1 MNTQIEQIRV
11 KNFRLYRDLRVTH
24 LQRLN
29 VFLGANGSGKTT
41 LFKVFSFLATCLKEN
56 VTVAVNRE
64 GGFKE
69 LITRDRDPEKDFIEF
84 EIKFRNFEQGEKSPL
99 VTYYLKIGFDKGK
112 VFIER
117 EILKYRRGSSG
128 KPWHFLNYSR
138 GIGYAV
144 KNEHEYGQR
153 EHLEEKREE
162 QPLGAEDILAL
173 KLERENQPL
182 GTEDTLALKGLGQF
196 ERYKTI
202 KIFRILLEQWL
213 VSNLQNE
220 EMRRINDVGAD
231 QQLSM
236 SGHNLAQVASYLYE
250 YHIDIFEKIL
260 KKMKQRVPGVDK
272 VDVTINEA
280 GQIFLKF
287 GDNSF
292 TNPFI
297 SKYTSDGTIK
307 MFAYLVLLHDPTPRP
322 LLCIEEPENYL
333 YPSLLR
339 ELAVE
344 LRAYAQRGGQVF
356 VSTHSPD
363 FVDALKI
370 EELFLVKKEQG
381 ISQISSAKN
390 DEQIVE
396 LYENGCELGWLWQH
410 RYFKGIDP

>member
-11 KNFRLYRDLRVTH
+11 KNFRLYKDLHLTE

-69 LITRDRDPEKDFIEF
+69 LITRNSQFDKDFIEF

-99 VTYYLKIGFDKGK
+99 VTYYLKIGFNRGK
-112 VFIER
+112 IFIER
-117 EILKYRRGSSG
+117 EILKYRRGSRG
-128 KPWHFLNYSR
+128 KPWHFLDYSR
-138 GIGYAV
+138 GIGSAI
-144 KNEHEYGQR
+144 KNEGDYYKRHWAAQESR
-153 EHLEEKREE
+153 ED
-162 QPLGAEDILAL
+162 QPLGAEDI
-173 KLERENQPL
+173 
-182 GTEDTLALKGLGQF
+182 LALKGLGQF

-202 KIFRILLEQWL
+202 KSFRTLLEQWL

-220 EMRRINDVGAD
+220 EMRKINDVGAD
-231 QQLSM
+231 RQLSS
-236 SGHNLAQVASYLYE
+236 SGNNLAQVASYLYE
-250 YHIDIFEKIL
+250 YEREIFDTVLI
-260 KKMKQRVPGVDK
+260 KMKLCVPGVDK
-272 VDVTINEA
+272 VDVTINEV
-280 GQIFLKF
+280 GQILLKF

-292 TNPFI
+292 IDPFI

-307 MFAYLVLLHDPTPRP
+307 MFAYLVLLHDPTTRP

-339 ELAVE
+339 ELATE
-344 LRAYAQRGGQVF
+344 LRKYAERGGQVF

-363 FVDALKI
+363 FVNALKI
-370 EELFLVKKEQG
+370 KELFLVKKEKG
-381 ISQISSAKN
+381 TSSIFSAKKY
-390 DEQIVE
+390 DAQILE

-410 RYFKGIDP
+410 HYFKGIDP

>member
-1 MNTQIEQIRV
+1 MKTQIEQIKV
-11 KNFRLYRDLRVTH
+11 KNFRLYKDLH
-24 LQRLN
+24 LTDLHRLN

-41 LFKVFSFLATCLKEN
+41 LFKVFSFLSTSLKDN

-69 LITRDRDPEKDFIEF
+69 VISRNSNPEKDFIEF

-99 VTYYLKIGFDKGK
+99 VTYHLKIGFNSGK
-112 VFIER
+112 VFIEK
-117 EILKYRRGSSG
+117 EVLKYPRGQNG
-128 KPWHFLNYSR
+128 KPWHFLDYSR
-138 GIGYAV
+138 GKGYAI
-144 KNEHEYGQR
+144 KNEQDYDHKPWNTKQER
-153 EHLEEKREE
+153 ED
-162 QPLGAEDILAL
+162 QPLGAEDI
-173 KLERENQPL
+173 
-182 GTEDTLALKGLGQF
+182 LALKGLGQF

-202 KIFRILLEQWL
+202 RSFRTLLEQWL

-220 EMRRINDVGAD
+220 DMRKINEVGAD

-236 SGHNLAQVASYLYE
+236 SGNNLAQVASFLHE
-250 YHIDIFEKIL
+250 YHPKIFETIL
-260 KKMKQRVPGVDK
+260 TKMKQRIPGIDK
-272 VDVTINEA
+272 VDIVINEA
-280 GQIFLKF
+280 GQILLKF

-292 TNPFI
+292 TDPFI

-333 YPSLLR
+333 YPTLLR
-339 ELAVE
+339 ELAAE
-344 LRAYAQRGGQVF
+344 LREYAVRGGQVF

-370 EELFLVKKEQG
+370 EELFLVKKESG
-381 ISQISSAKN
+381 SSQIYSAKKY
-390 DEQIVE
+390 DKQITE

-410 RYFKGIDP
+410 DYFKGINP

>member
-1 MNTQIEQIRV
+1 MKTQIEQIKV
-11 KNFRLYRDLRVTH
+11 KNFRLYKNLHVTN

-69 LITRDRDPEKDFIEF
+69 VITRNSDPEKDFIEF
-84 EIKFRNFEQGEKSPL
+84 EIKFRNFEQGTKSPL
-99 VTYYLKIGFDKGK
+99 VTYYLKIGFNKGK

-117 EILKYRRGSSG
+117 EILKYRRGSKG
-128 KPWHFLNYSR
+128 KPWHFLDYSK
-138 GIGYAV
+138 GVGSAI
-144 KNEHEYGQR
+144 KNQQDYDIEPWKFK
-153 EHLEEKREE
+153 EKREE
-162 QPLGAEDILAL
+162 MPLDAEDI
-173 KLERENQPL
+173 
-182 GTEDTLALKGLGQF
+182 LALKGLGQF

-202 KIFRILLEQWL
+202 KSFRTLLEQWL

-220 EMRRINDVGAD
+220 EMRKINEAGAD

-236 SGHNLAQVASYLYE
+236 SGNNLSQVASYLYE
-250 YHIDIFEKIL
+250 YQRDIFDTIL
-260 KKMKQRVPGVDK
+260 KKMQQRVPGVDK
-272 VDVTINEA
+272 VDVSINEA

-307 MFAYLVLLHDPTPRP
+307 MFAYLVLLHDPAPRP

-333 YPSLLR
+333 YPTLLR
-339 ELAVE
+339 ELAEE
-344 LRAYAQRGGQVF
+344 LREYAQRGGQVF

-363 FVDALKI
+363 FVDALTIK
-370 EELFLVKKEQG
+370 ELFLVKKEHG
-381 ISQISSAKN
+381 ISSIAPAKN
-390 DEQIVE
+390 DERIVE
-396 LYENGCELGWLWQH
+396 MCENGCELGWLWQH
-410 RYFKGIDP
+410 DYFTGV

>member
-1 MNTQIEQIRV
+1 MKTQIEQIKV
-11 KNFRLYRDLRVTH
+11 KNFRLYKNLLVTD
-24 LQRLN
+24 LQRFN

-41 LFKVFSFLATCLKEN
+41 LFKVFSFLSTCLKEN

-69 LITRDRDPEKDFIEF
+69 VITRNSHPEKDFIEF

-99 VTYYLKIGFDKGK
+99 VTYQLKIGFNRGK
-112 VFIER
+112 VFIEK
-117 EILKYRRGSSG
+117 EVLKYRRGRSG
-128 KPWHFLNYSR
+128 KPWHFLDYSR
-138 GIGYAV
+138 GIGSAI
-144 KNEHEYGQR
+144 KNEQDYDQEAWR
-153 EHLEEKREE
+153 ATEEREE

-173 KLERENQPL
+173 K
-182 GTEDTLALKGLGQF
+182 GLGQF

-202 KIFRILLEQWL
+202 RSFRTLLEQWL
-213 VSNLQNE
+213 VSDLQNE
-220 EMRRINDVGAD
+220 QMRKINEIGAD
-231 QQLSM
+231 QQLSR
-236 SGHNLAQVASYLYE
+236 SGNNLAQVASFLHE
-250 YHIDIFEKIL
+250 YHPDIFQTIL
-260 KKMKQRVPGVDK
+260 TKMKQRVPGIDK
-272 VDVTINEA
+272 VDIVINEA
-280 GQIFLKF
+280 GQILLKF

-333 YPSLLR
+333 YPTLLR
-339 ELAVE
+339 ELAAE
-344 LRAYAQRGGQVF
+344 LREYAVRGGQVF

-381 ISQISSAKN
+381 SSRILTAKKY
-390 DEQIVE
+390 DEQITE

-410 RYFKGIDP
+410 DYFKGIEP

>member
-1 MNTQIEQIRV
+1 MKTQIEQIKV
-11 KNFRLYRDLRVTH
+11 KNFRLYKDLHVTD

-41 LFKVFSFLATCLKEN
+41 LFKVFSFLSTCLKEN

-69 LITRDRDPEKDFIEF
+69 VISRNSDKDFIEF

-99 VTYYLKIGFDKGK
+99 VTYHLKIGFNKVK
-112 VFIER
+112 VFIEK
-117 EILKYRRGSSG
+117 EVLKSRRGPSG
-128 KPWHFLNYSR
+128 KPWHFLDYSR
-138 GIGYAV
+138 GKGSAI
-144 KNEHEYGQR
+144 KNEQDYEAGK
-153 EHLEEKREE
+153 EEKRED
-162 QPLGAEDILAL
+162 QPLGAEDI
-173 KLERENQPL
+173 
-182 GTEDTLALKGLGQF
+182 LALKGLGQF

-202 KIFRILLEQWL
+202 KSFRTLLEQWL

-220 EMRRINDVGAD
+220 EMRKINEVGAD
-231 QQLSM
+231 QQLSI
-236 SGHNLAQVASYLYE
+236 SGNNLAQVASFIHE
-250 YHIDIFEKIL
+250 YHPNIFKTIL
-260 KKMKQRVPGVDK
+260 TKMEQRVPGIHK
-272 VDVTINEA
+272 VDIVINEA
-280 GQIFLKF
+280 GQILLKF

-292 TNPFI
+292 TDPFI

-333 YPSLLR
+333 YPTLLR
-339 ELAVE
+339 GLAAE
-344 LRAYAQRGGQVF
+344 LREYAVRGGQVF

-381 ISQISSAKN
+381 SSRIFSAKKY
-390 DEQIVE
+390 DKEISE
-396 LYENGCELGWLWQH
+396 MYENGCELGWLWQH
-410 RYFKGIDP
+410 DYFKGINP